1 MNHRFTTG
9 RAIPFLIIA
18 LTALGSLSLR
28 KNNGVHIGRMRCE
41 MRENPAG
48 IDTDTPR
55 LSWEL
60 HSDERSVHQTGYRIL
75 VASSEGLLA
84 RNRADKW
91 DSGWVSSD
99 ESVGI
104 DYAGAPL
111 ASREE
116 CFWKVQVR
124 TDKGRTEWSQPARW
138 SVALLDSTEWKARWI
153 GIDSLFT
160 GEQDTGQTRLA
171 ARYLRREF
179 RVTGQVRRATLYI
192 CGLGLYEAFLNG
204 QRIGS
209 QELAPAP
216 TDYDRSVR
224 YNTFDITDAL
234 NEGDNALGVVLGN
247 GRYFSMRNPGIR
259 HFGFPKLLLQAEI
272 EYADGSRRTITSDTS
287 WRLTARGPIRAN
299 SEFDGE
305 EYDARLE
312 MPGWDRPGFDDT
324 GWMQAREV
332 GAPAG
337 RLLAQANPN
346 IRPCGICRPT
356 AIRELRPGVHI
367 LDMGE
372 NMVGWL
378 AMRRCGEPGDT
389 IRLRFAETLNPDGA
403 LYTANLRSAR
413 ATDCYIP
420 DGRSDGWWE
429 PTFTYHGFRYVEISG
444 YPGTPRTEDFE
455 GRILCDEMELTGRFA
470 TSDSTINRIYR
481 NAVRGI
487 RGNYRG
493 MPTDCP
499 QRDERM
505 GWLGDRTVGSLG
517 ESFVFDNDLLYA
529 KWLQDIEETQ
539 LGNGAI
545 SDVAPNYWTLYNDD
559 VTWPSAYIVIAR
571 TLYEQFGDRRPI
583 DERYASMKRWMD
595 HMRRDYMRDGIISRD
610 TYGDWCMPPEAPE
623 LIHSQDPARKT
634 DGALLSTATFYQL
647 SGIMSDFARLT
658 GHETDAR
665 EFALLADTLRE
676 AYNRRF
682 FDPATK
688 SYGNNTVTAN
698 LLSLAYGLV
707 PEGAEEEVF
716 AHIVAK
722 TLNDCNGHVST
733 GLVGIQQLM
742 RGLTRHGRPDI
753 AFRLATNRDYPSWG
767 YMVEQGA
774 TTIWELWNGDTADPA
789 MNSGNHVMLLGDLI
803 VWYYECL
810 AGIRNAPGSTAFSH
824 ILMEP
829 CPVEGLDRVEASFR
843 SPRGRIVSNWRKA
856 EGRFEWE
863 VVIPAN
869 CRATLGIPCSD
880 PASVLEGG
888 REAARAD
895 GVRFAGSSEGRARFE
910 IGSGYYRFSVPES
923 LINPEK
929 NDNR

>member
-1 MNHRFTTG
+1 M
-9 RAIPFLIIA
+9 
-18 LTALGSLSLR
+18 
-28 KNNGVHIGRMRCE
+28 
-41 MRENPAG
+41 
-48 IDTDTPR
+48 
-55 LSWEL
+55 
-60 HSDERSVHQTGYRIL
+60 
-75 VASSEGLLA
+75 
-84 RNRADKW
+84 
-91 DSGWVSSD
+91 
-99 ESVGI
+99 
-104 DYAGAPL
+104 
-111 ASREE
+111 
-116 CFWKVQVR
+116 
-124 TDKGRTEWSQPARW
+124 
-138 SVALLDSTEWKARWI
+138 
-153 GIDSLFT
+153 
-160 GEQDTGQTRLA
+160 
-171 ARYLRREF
+171 
-179 RVTGQVRRATLYI
+179 
-192 CGLGLYEAFLNG
+192 
-204 QRIGS
+204 
-209 QELAPAP
+209 
-216 TDYDRSVR
+216 
-224 YNTFDITDAL
+224 
-234 NEGDNALGVVLGN
+234 
-247 GRYFSMRNPGIR
+247 
-259 HFGFPKLLLQAEI
+259 
-272 EYADGSRRTITSDTS
+272 
-287 WRLTARGPIRAN
+287 
-299 SEFDGE
+299 
-305 EYDARLE
+305 
-312 MPGWDRPGFDDT
+312 
-324 GWMQAREV
+324 
-332 GAPAG
+332 
-337 RLLAQANPN
+337 
-346 IRPCGICRPT
+346 
-356 AIRELRPGVHI
+356 
-367 LDMGE
+367 
-372 NMVGWL
+372 
-378 AMRRCGEPGDT
+378 
-389 IRLRFAETLNPDGA
+389 
-403 LYTANLRSAR
+403 
-413 ATDCYIP
+413 
-420 DGRSDGWWE
+420 
-429 PTFTYHGFRYVEISG
+429 
-444 YPGTPRTEDFE
+444 
-455 GRILCDEMELTGRFA
+455 
-470 TSDSTINRIYR
+470 
-481 NAVRGI
+481 
-487 RGNYRG
+487 
-493 MPTDCP
+493 
-499 QRDERM
+499 
-505 GWLGDRTVGSLG
+505 
-517 ESFVFDNDLLYA
+517 
-529 KWLQDIEETQ
+529 
-539 LGNGAI
+539 
-545 SDVAPNYWTLYNDD
+545 APNYWTLYNDD

-658 GHETDAR
+658 GRETDAR

-843 SPRGRIVSNWRKA
+843 SPRGRIVSNWRK
-856 EGRFEWE
+856 EKGRFEWE

-895 GVRFAGSSEGRARFE
+895 GVRFAGNSEGRARFE
-910 IGSGYYRFSVPES
+910 IGSGHYRFSVPES